1 MQCVSHVLLLFFFF
15 FTLLFICFFLFLFIC
30 SFLVNPLIYLFI
42 CQRLSGASLLIFAN
56 KQDIKGALTPE
67 EIAKVRFL
75 TDHISLFM
83 SQHCFLFIYKAF
95 GVLFPR
101 VFLLFSV
108 LKEVKCH
115 PCRVFHT
122 EQLKW
127 TLFFQSWFN
136 FSTQLADDINM
147 VVEVTVKSP
156 MCGCAFL
163 PGLVSWW
170 LNAGHLAG
178 VPHNMFSML
187 FETQLLSGQ
196 LCLQKCPSIVFFC

>member
-1 MQCVSHVLLLFFFF
+1 MSCSCSFFFS
-15 FTLLFICFFLFLFIC
+15 LFCSFVFFLFLFIC
-30 SFLVNPLIYLFI
+30 SFLVNPLICLLI

-101 VFLLFSV
+101 VCLLFSV

-127 TLFFQSWFN
+127 TLLFQSWFN

-156 MCGCAFL
+156 MC
-163 PGLVSWW
+163 
-170 LNAGHLAG
+170 
-178 VPHNMFSML
+178 
-187 FETQLLSGQ
+187 LLSQ
-196 LCLQKCPSIVFFC
+196 TCLLVVECGTFSWGSS